1 MCLRVDG
8 QSNRA
13 QRHHLCTG
21 YAGVFLKE
29 HLDPGWRVVS
39 VGGGD
44 VGGGLLPPAENTS
57 QRLANLRSRRKCA
70 YGRESIRRQEV
81 NKRQKTRQGVGHL
94 AYDKMMFVTCL
105 GVIGHLALLIC
116 MISIYAWRE

>member
-44 VGGGLLPPAENTS
+44 VGGGLLPLPKTPAS
-57 QRLANLRSRRKCA
+57 
-70 YGRESIRRQEV
+70 
-81 NKRQKTRQGVGHL
+81 
-94 AYDKMMFVTCL
+94 
-105 GVIGHLALLIC
+105 
-116 MISIYAWRE
+116 AWRTCDLGENAPTAVNP